1 MNDLRVIL
9 VRPSQPRNIGAVVR
23 VCANFGAESLW
34 LVGPFELSPEQEREA
49 RVASA
54 GAWDVVGAP
63 RCVPTLQEAIGECI
77 TVVGTSARQRAGM
90 GDAMS
95 PRELAAQQGAGL
107 TAVVFGAESQG
118 LSTSELGLCHR
129 WMRIPVSD
137 RFPSLNLS
145 HAVALVC
152 YEWSMQGPADTA
164 NRVPT
169 RATVSAQEHIL
180 GGLEDRLQAVG
191 VSQEEAARASA
202 QLRQLLHRATATDE
216 DLGLINRIIRR
227 LGAADR
233 K

>member
-1 MNDLRVIL
+1 M
-9 VRPSQPRNIGAVVR
+9 R
-23 VCANFGAESLW
+23 VCANFGTESLW
-34 LVGPFELSPEQEREA
+34 LIGCSELGPEQEREA

-63 RCVPTLQEAIGECI
+63 RCVPTLQEAIGECA

-90 GDAMS
+90 GEAMT
-95 PRELAAQQGAGL
+95 PRELAAQQGTGL

-129 WMRIPVSD
+129 WVRIPVSD
-137 RFPSLNLS
+137 RFSSLNLS

-152 YEWSMQGPADTA
+152 YEWSMRGSADTA
-164 NRVPT
+164 ICVPT
-169 RATVSAQEHIL
+169 QATVAAQEHIL
-180 GGLEDRLQAVG
+180 GGLEDRLHAAG
-191 VSQEEAARASA
+191 ASQEEAARVSA